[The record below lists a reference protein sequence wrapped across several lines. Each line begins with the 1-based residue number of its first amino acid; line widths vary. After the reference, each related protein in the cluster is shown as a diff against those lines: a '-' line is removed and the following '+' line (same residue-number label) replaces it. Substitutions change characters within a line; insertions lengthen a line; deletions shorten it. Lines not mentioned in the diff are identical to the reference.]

1 MIRPPLRV
9 LLVEDDEK
17 DQQQI
22 RTLLNAS
29 GGAPIELECVSTD
42 ENAREAIAR
51 NHHDA
56 YLIGHQL
63 GDRDGLGLLRAAVA
77 GGCKAPLLFL
87 TSKDRA
93 DLGPTALTVGA
104 VDYLVKEEMRPELLE
119 RSLRY
124 ALDRRRAEV
133 SLEQARADL
142 HLWAQELEQRSRE
155 ITLLGELSSLL
166 QPCLTTD
173 EAYQVIAAS
182 LDRLFPGEPGTLFV
196 LREPAGLLLPAAV
209 WGDPALPEREYTRD
223 DCWALRRGCVHA
235 VEPAGVL
242 CAHAR
247 PQPGHGSL
255 CVPLIA
261 QGTPVGVLHLQPV
274 PSRSRL
280 GGEQQLLAEAK
291 RRLAVT
297 VGEQVGLALANLHLR
312 ENLREQAIRDP
323 LTGLFN
329 RRHMQESLDR
339 EFHRAHRRQR
349 PLGLILL
356 DLDHFKKYNDT
367 RGHQAGDALLR
378 VIGEFLQTHIRGE
391 DIACRYGGEEFLLIL
406 TDSALE
412 DTRRRAEQLREG
424 IKALPEE
431 QRGMVT
437 ASLGVAVFPE
447 HGFTASA
454 VLRAADAALYQA
466 KDEGRDRVVV
476 GQLAALGG
484 PHLTR
489 FPLPAARKV

>member
-1 MIRPPLRV
+1 V
-9 LLVEDDEK
+9 
-17 DQQQI
+17 
-22 RTLLNAS
+22 
-29 GGAPIELECVSTD
+29 
-42 ENAREAIAR
+42 
-51 NHHDA
+51 
-56 YLIGHQL
+56 
-63 GDRDGLGLLRAAVA
+63 
-77 GGCKAPLLFL
+77 
-87 TSKDRA
+87 
-93 DLGPTALTVGA
+93 
-104 VDYLVKEEMRPELLE
+104 
-119 RSLRY
+119 
-124 ALDRRRAEV
+124 
-133 SLEQARADL
+133 
-142 HLWAQELEQRSRE
+142 QELEQRSRE

-173 EAYQVIAAS
+173 EAYRVIAAS
-182 LDRLFPGEPGTLFV
+182 LDRLFPSEPGTLFV
-196 LREPAGLLLPAAV
+196 LREFSGVLVPAAV
-209 WGDPALPEREYTRD
+209 WGTAALPPRECTRD
-223 DCWALRRGCVHA
+223 DCWALRRGCIHV
-235 VEPAGVL
+235 VEPGDDLL

-255 CVPLIA
+255 CVPMIA
-261 QGTPVGVLHLQPV
+261 QGAAVGVLHLQTV
-274 PSRSRL
+274 PSRFRQAL
-280 GGEQQLLAEAK
+280 EQQLLAEAK

-297 VGEQVGLALANLHLR
+297 VGEQVGLALTNLRLR
-312 ENLREQAIRDP
+312 EILREQAIRDP

-406 TDSALE
+406 SDSALD

-431 QRGMVT
+431 QRSMVT
-437 ASLGVAVFPE
+437 ASLGVAVFPD
-447 HGFTASA
+447 HGFTAAA
-454 VLRAADAALYQA
+454 VLRAADTALYQA

-489 FPLPAARKV
+489 FPLPAARK

>member
-1 MIRPPLRV
+1 MIRPALRL

-17 DQQQI
+17 EQQRI
-22 RTLLNAS
+22 HTLLNAIRGPS
-29 GGAPIELECVSTD
+29 IELECVASDGTAQ
-42 ENAREAIAR
+42 EVIAR
-51 NHHDA
+51 HQHDA
-56 YLIGHQL
+56 YLIDHHL
-63 GDRDGLGLLRAAVA
+63 GDRDSLGVLRAAVA

-93 DLGPTALTVGA
+93 DLGPLALTAGA
-104 VDYLVKEEMRPELLE
+104 VDYLVKEEMHPDLLE

-124 ALDRRRAEV
+124 ALDRKEAEH
-133 SLEQARADL
+133 SLAQAREDL
-142 HLWAQELEQRSRE
+142 QRWAHELEQRSRE

-166 QPCLTTD
+166 QPCLTTE
-173 EAYQVIAAS
+173 EAHRVIAAG

-196 LREPAGLLLPAAV
+196 LREPGGVLVPAAA
-209 WGDPALPEREYTRD
+209 WGPAALPEREWTRD
-223 DCWALRRGCVHA
+223 DCWALRRGCVHV
-235 VEPAGVL
+235 VEPGGDLL

-247 PQPGHGSL
+247 PQAGHGSL
-255 CVPLIA
+255 CVPMIA
-261 QGTPVGVLHLQPV
+261 QGAAVGVLHLQTAP
-274 PSRSRL
+274 PRSRRA
-280 GGEQQLLAEAK
+280 GEQQLLAEAK

-297 VGEQVGLALANLHLR
+297 VGEQVGLALANLRLR
-312 ENLREQAIRDP
+312 ESLREQAIRDP

-349 PLGLILL
+349 SLGLILL

-406 TDSALE
+406 TDSVLD

-447 HGFTASA
+447 HGFTSAA

-466 KDEGRDRVVV
+466 KDAGRDRVVV
-476 GQLAALGG
+476 GQLAAVGG

-489 FPLPAARKV
+489 FPQPAARK